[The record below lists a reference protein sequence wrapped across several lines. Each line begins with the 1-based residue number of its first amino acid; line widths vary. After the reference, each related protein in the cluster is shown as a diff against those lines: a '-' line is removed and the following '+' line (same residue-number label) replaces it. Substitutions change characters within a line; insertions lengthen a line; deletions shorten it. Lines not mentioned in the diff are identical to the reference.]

1 MVKESKFGVMV
12 YSMMDNGLRTRL
24 TGMENACGLMGRG
37 MKANGK
43 AIKRMVMVYKLGK
56 MAEST

>member
-1 MVKESKFGVMV
+1 
-12 YSMMDNGLRTRL
+12 MMDTGMRTRL
-24 TGMENACGLMGRG
+24 TGMEYACGLMGRG